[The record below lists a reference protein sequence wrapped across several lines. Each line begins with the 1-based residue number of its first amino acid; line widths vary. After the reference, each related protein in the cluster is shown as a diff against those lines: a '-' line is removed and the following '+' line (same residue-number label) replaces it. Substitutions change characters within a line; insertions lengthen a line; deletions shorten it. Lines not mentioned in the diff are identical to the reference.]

1 MGTGSSNEIGARD
14 LGWRATLSIACIFT
28 VCFPSLAPAAQS
40 PIERFDFLTPRP
52 FGYLIGDIIRH
63 EIQLDV
69 KKPYALQKGSIPT
82 AGNLNYWL
90 ELHNVAAEDT
100 EQQAANRYRILLT
113 YQTFYAPVGVKA
125 LSIPAFRLVLSGP
138 DHIDVPIPAWEFT
151 TSPLR
156 ELAVRTGGGRDY
168 MRPDARPR
176 PIDTRAN
183 WTRLILFA
191 AATTATLLYT
201 LWRYGKWPGWRR
213 KPFASA
219 SRELRRLRGEP
230 GDPVAYQQALRR
242 VHQAFNETASAPVFA
257 SDLGRFLRERPAFL
271 PLKAEIKVFFDRSR
285 RIFFAEGADVEM
297 ERYPLHALE
306 QFCRRCHECEQA
318 SR

>member
-1 MGTGSSNEIGARD
+1 MRIGARD
-14 LGWRATLSIACIFT
+14 LGWRATSSIACILA
-28 VCFPSLAPAAQS
+28 VCFPSLAPSAQS

-52 FGYLIGDIIRH
+52 FGYLIGDVIRH

-90 ELHNVAAEDT
+90 ELRNVAVEEI
-100 EQQAANRYRILLT
+100 EQQAANRYRILLA
-113 YQTFYAPVGVKA
+113 YQTFYAPIGVKA
-125 LSIPAFRLVLSGP
+125 LSIPAFRIVLSGP
-138 DHIDVPIPAWEFT
+138 DHLDVPIPAWEFT
-151 TSPLR
+151 MSPLR
-156 ELAVRTGGGRDY
+156 ELAVRTGGGREY
-168 MRPDARPR
+168 LRPDARPR
-176 PIDTRAN
+176 PIDTRGHGI
-183 WTRLILFA
+183 RLSLFA
-191 AATTATLLYT
+191 AAAAATLLYT
-201 LWRYGKWPGWRR
+201 LWRYGPWPGRRR

-230 GDPVAYQQALRR
+230 VDPVGYQQALRR
-242 VHQAFNETASAPVFA
+242 VHQAFNETAGVPVFA
-257 SDLGRFLRERPAFL
+257 CALGRFLSEHPTFL

-306 QFCRRCHECEQA
+306 QLCRRCHECEQA